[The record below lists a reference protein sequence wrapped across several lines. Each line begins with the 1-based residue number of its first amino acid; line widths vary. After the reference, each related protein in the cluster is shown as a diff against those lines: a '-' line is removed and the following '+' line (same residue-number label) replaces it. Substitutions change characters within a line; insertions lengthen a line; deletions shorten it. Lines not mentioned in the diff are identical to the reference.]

1 MELSRILEIDIK
13 INEIK
18 TSIKFYL
25 VPKFDFGTRQKGLKK
40 KKKSKTQLKRELL
53 ENKIDVFK

>member
-25 VPKFDFGTRQKGLKK
+25 VPKFDFGKRGKK
-40 KKKSKTQLKRELL
+40 KRGGEQDTAKKRINGQQ
-53 ENKIDVFK
+53 N

>member
-25 VPKFDFGTRQKGLKK
+25 VPKFDFGKRGKK
-40 KKKSKTQLKRELL
+40 KGGGGSKTQLKRELMD
-53 ENKIDVFK
+53 NKIDVFK

>member
-25 VPKFDFGTRQKGLKK
+25 VPKFDFGKRGRKK
-40 KKKSKTQLKRELL
+40 KGSKTQLKRELM

>member
-25 VPKFDFGTRQKGLKK
+25 VPKFDFGKRGKK
-40 KKKSKTQLKRELL
+40 KGGGEQDTAKKRINGQQ
-53 ENKIDVFK
+53 NWCF

>member
-25 VPKFDFGTRQKGLKK
+25 VPKFDFGKRGKK
-40 KKKSKTQLKRELL
+40 KGGGGKQDTAKKRINGQQ
-53 ENKIDVFK
+53 NWCF

>member
-25 VPKFDFGTRQKGLKK
+25 VPKIDFGTRQKGLKK
-40 KKKSKTQLKRELL
+40 KKQDTAKKRI
-53 ENKIDVFK
+53 NGQ

>member
-25 VPKFDFGTRQKGLKK
+25 VPKFDFGKRGKK
-40 KKKSKTQLKRELL
+40 KGGGSKTQLKRELMD
-53 ENKIDVFK
+53 NKIDVFK

>member
-25 VPKFDFGTRQKGLKK
+25 VPKIDFGTRQKGLKK
-40 KKKSKTQLKRELL
+40 KKKKQDTAKKRI
-53 ENKIDVFK
+53 NGQ

>member
-25 VPKFDFGTRQKGLKK
+25 VPKFDFGKRGKK
-40 KKKSKTQLKRELL
+40 KRGGEQDTAKKRINGQQ
-53 ENKIDVFK
+53 NWCF

>member
-40 KKKSKTQLKRELL
+40 KKSKTQLKRELL